1 MGSGDEEV
9 GEIVSGE
16 VVASSI
22 DGAEVFE
29 TASYAHDLMTLLVSK
44 SVEEDRR
51 AAVEGEEA
59 GAPAPFR
66 WMA

>member
-1 MGSGDEEV
+1 MGNGDEEV
-9 GEIVSGE
+9 GEKVSGE
-16 VVASSI
+16 VVASSS
-22 DGAEVFE
+22 DGAEVLE
-29 TASYAHDLMTLLVSK
+29 TASYTPDLMTLLVSK

-59 GAPAPFR
+59 GAPAPLR